1 MSDKEKLLTESKQG
15 EIPALPEK
23 TSNSQSAQTPPA
35 APSNQEKTSSA
46 PLIIG
51 IIIGVVLL
59 AAIIAGAIFLVN
71 HEETAST
78 IRDIFIILVAL
89 EFMLIGWV
97 LVILIIQLAKLVN
110 MLQNE
115 VQPMIESTNEAVNT
129 IRGTSIFISENLTE
143 PIIKLNSYVAALTQI
158 TSIFNRK
165 GKRKE

>member
-1 MSDKEKLLTESKQG
+1 MSDKEILLTESKQG

-23 TSNSQSAQTPPA
+23 ATASQSAQTPPA
-35 APSNQEKTSSA
+35 SPQKEEKTSSA

-97 LVILIIQLAKLVN
+97 LIILIIQLAKLVN

-143 PIIKLNSYVAALTQI
+143 PIIKLNSYVAALNQF
-158 TSIFNRK
+158 TSIFTKK

>member
-1 MSDKEKLLTESKQG
+1 MSDKEILLTESKQS

-23 TSNSQSAQTPPA
+23 ATASQSAQTPPV
-35 APSNQEKTSSA
+35 PPQKEEKSSSL

-51 IIIGVVLL
+51 IIVGVVLL

-78 IRDIFIILVAL
+78 VRDIFIILVAL

-97 LVILIIQLAKLVN
+97 LIVLIIQLAKLVN

-143 PIIKLNSYVAALTQI
+143 PIIKLNSYVAALNQF
-158 TSIFNRK
+158 TSIFSKK